1 MELSPRDR
9 TLTLIGILL
18 AMFLGALDQTIVS
31 TALPKIVEDLQGLS
45 RYAWVATTYLLAS
58 TVLVPVYGKL
68 SDMYSKKAI
77 ELVAVSLFLLGSF
90 LCGLAGEF
98 GNLPLLGDGMN
109 QLIIFRA
116 IQGLGGAGLFS
127 MAFIVIADLYPP
139 RERGKYQGL
148 VGATFGIAS
157 VIGPWIGGLL
167 TDYGSNIIPGIAG
180 WRWVFYVNVPFGAL
194 ALWFIINKMPPL
206 LPKGKR
212 QALNIP
218 SVLLLMGAVVPFVL
232 VLQLDKTKYP
242 WGGTFTLAMFAVSAV
257 LLVLY
262 IIVSLRAKNPILDLS
277 LFKNRVF
284 TTANLSSFFLGA
296 GFLGL
301 IIFLPL
307 FVVNVIGVSATKA
320 GVSLIPLS
328 LGVVSGAIASGQLVS
343 RIGKYKWLMLLGGF
357 VLLLGIFLLSRMTV
371 DITYGRVVLYM
382 VICGLGIGPSL
393 PLYTLAIQN
402 AVDGRKVGQA
412 TSASQFFRQIGST
425 VGAALLG
432 TVLASSLSASFN
444 SANLPGSGGSFGG
457 GESRLASTGGAN
469 VATGIKAQ
477 FDEQYTL
484 IEKALKENDP
494 AAKESLLANEF
505 TPPAIKQM
513 LSDSAASS
521 PDFFGQISAAV
532 ENSDEAALKA
542 ALAQSPMP
550 SFAQEQVITG
560 AKSVFGDANATTSF
574 LADLKTQ
581 FESFGLLQSDTSAPA
596 ANIDEQLAAIKTQ
609 LDQQAATITE
619 TVTKTI
625 KEAFTKGIT
634 SIYKYLIAIVA
645 IGIVATFFIP
655 ELELRKTNAP
665 VAMEV

>member
-9 TLTLIGILL
+9 TLALIGILL

-31 TALPKIVEDLQGLS
+31 TALPKIVEDLQGLN

-98 GNLPLLGDGMN
+98 GTLPLLGDGMS

-116 IQGLGGAGLFS
+116 VQGLGGAGLFS
-127 MAFIVIADLYPP
+127 MAFIVIADLFPP
-139 RERGKYQGL
+139 RVRGKYQGL
-148 VGATFGIAS
+148 VGAVFGISS

-167 TDYGSNIIPGIAG
+167 TDYGSNIIPGIEG

-194 ALWFIINKMPPL
+194 ALWFIITKMPPL
-206 LPKGKR
+206 LPKGETR
-212 QALNIP
+212 ALNIP
-218 SVLLLMGAVVPFVL
+218 SVLLLMAAVVPFVL
-232 VLQLDKTKYP
+232 VLQLDKTTYP
-242 WGGTFTLAMFAVSAV
+242 WGGTLTISMFVLSAV
-257 LLVLY
+257 MLALY
-262 IIVSLRAKNPILDLS
+262 IWVSLRAKNPILDLS

-328 LGVVSGAIASGQLVS
+328 LGVVSGAIVSGQLVS
-343 RIGKYKWLMLLGGF
+343 RVGRYKWLMLLGGF
-357 VLLLGIFLLSRMTV
+357 ILLIGIFFLSRMTA
-371 DITYGRVVLYM
+371 DISYGRIVLYM

-402 AVDGRKVGQA
+402 AIDPRKVGQA

-432 TVLASSLSASFN
+432 TVLASTLNASFD
-444 SANLPGSGGSFGG
+444 SANLPGSGSFGG
-457 GESRLASTGGAN
+457 GESRLASTGGADIGN
-469 VATGIKAQ
+469 SIQSQ
-477 FDEQYTL
+477 FDEQYAL
-484 IEKALKENDP
+484 IEKALKENDQS
-494 AAKESLLANEF
+494 AKDTLLASDF

-513 LSDSAASS
+513 LSGGAA
-521 PDFFGQISAAV
+521 PENDLFTQISTAV
-532 ENSDEAALKA
+532 ENSDEAALKE
-542 ALAQSPMP
+542 ALAQTPMP
-550 SFAQEQVITG
+550 AFAQEQVISG
-560 AKSVFGDANATTSF
+560 AQAVFGDEAATSQF

-581 FESFGLLQSDTSAPA
+581 FESFGLISNSAPSS
-596 ANIDEQLAAIKTQ
+596 NIDEQLAAIKTQ
-609 LDQQAATITE
+609 LDEQAKAVTE
-619 TVTKTI
+619 TVTTTI
-625 KEAFTKGIT
+625 KEAFTKGVT
-634 SIYKYLIAIVA
+634 TVYKYLIGIVI
-645 IGIVATFFIP
+645 IGIIMTFFIP

-665 VAMEV
+665 MPMEA